1 MKFFKQLF
9 LYGLVGS
16 FLFLAGCSKDPGTPP
31 EVLIDGVSVVVG
43 ESTPSSLKED
53 GFSTND
59 LGKMIYELPDRSWT
73 SSIFLD
79 KDDVTYAMLTLVN
92 DSKEKQ
98 LVAFCIIEELGFYA
112 LDDANKD
119 LNITINGVNP
129 IGKTEDELKEL
140 YPELELDDDEGDYR
154 FHYLRN
160 GDYSICFQYSKGVMT
175 DIDVAHS
182 FSKSYQSK

>member
-59 LGKMIYELPDRSWT
+59 LGKMIFELPDRSWT

-98 LVAFCIIEELGFYA
+98 
-112 LDDANKD
+112 
-119 LNITINGVNP
+119 
-129 IGKTEDELKEL
+129 
-140 YPELELDDDEGDYR
+140 
-154 FHYLRN
+154 
-160 GDYSICFQYSKGVMT
+160 
-175 DIDVAHS
+175 
-182 FSKSYQSK
+182 